1 MLCYL
6 MYIIYTIYFFTSQ
19 HSNKPCKFN
28 IKSYHQQLFYVAHRK
43 VCNSTDSMLR
53 SNIWDGLI
61 LTKTKAPNETYLS
74 QPITLC
80 KLVKWLCGSYAIHS
94 SLVERLVHYLTRVC
108 LSWGRLLT
116 EAGAQ
121 SVEYCSHLVRH
132 CRRGS
137 WRQTAAGTNT
147 SQSPV
152 QVSECVC
159 VWGGGV
165 KIIQLHTCHAMYVH
179 LLWF

>member
-1 MLCYL
+1 MKIQYEKLPSSS
-6 MYIIYTIYFFTSQ
+6 YFMKLIGRSVT
-19 HSNKPCKFN
+19 
-28 IKSYHQQLFYVAHRK
+28 ART
-43 VCNSTDSMLR
+43 VCLDQISEMGWFWPKLR
-53 SNIWDGLI
+53 P
-61 LTKTKAPNETYLS
+61 PNETYLS

-152 QVSECVC
+152 QVSVCVC
-159 VWGGGV
+159 VWVHGGEGFN
-165 KIIQLHTCHAMYVH
+165 HTTTHKPCNVCRFALILAASFPMHN
-179 LLWF
+179 